1 MEHKKFGSTHGFMR
15 DGSAALTYEIV
26 GASDQQSVAADKKE
40 YTMLPTLGDHFQY
53 QNFTVACHGSNNQ
66 LPSET
71 VSIVRNNPYLPEILK
86 KQVRIAYGQ
95 GFGLYIDDETEENK
109 RQRKWVTKK
118 YPQVMNWLDSWK
130 NYPDLD
136 PFEVYF
142 KRAFFEYFY
151 MEGIYSMHLTNKSRR
166 VGGELPFRGLK
177 IMSGK
182 KTRLA
187 KEGIIDPR
195 QEIRREDLTHALYG
209 RWEAPWAFET
219 EYYPLFNRMNPL
231 GFANSVNYVA
241 DLGFD
246 EDIYAI
252 PTSYY
257 GLKEWIIGANLNPK
271 YINSFLRNSLSAKIH
286 IKIPNAWIELKTKT
300 LQNICT
306 QNQQLEQDNQ
316 PIITSYD
323 GVTVGTV
330 FTYDLVE
337 KLIQKKLTEALN
349 VLSGEG
355 ENQGKAFWSR
365 SFLTDHGLESWEF
378 VEIPTKYKEFVE
390 SIIAYDKR
398 ALAVILAGKGLD
410 PAISNVTND
419 GIFNSGSEIYYNY
432 LLYLDVQR
440 YAEEFVCQ
448 DINTQLWVNF
458 PELVRERVKGGF
470 YRFAPERQADTS
482 PQNRMQN
489 QSK

>member
-26 GASDQQSVAADKKE
+26 GASDQASVATDKKE
-40 YTMLPTLGDHFQY
+40 YGTLLNLGDHFQF
-53 QNFTVACHGSNNQ
+53 QNFSVAAHGIDNQ
-66 LPSET
+66 LPALA
-71 VSIVRNNPYLPEILK
+71 VSLIRNNPYLPEILK

-95 GFGLYIDDETEENK
+95 GLGLFVDEETGENK
-109 RQRKWVTKK
+109 RQRKWVTAKF
-118 YPQVMNWLDSWK
+118 PQVMNWLDSWK
-130 NYPDLD
+130 RFPDMD
-136 PFEVYF
+136 PYEVYL
-142 KRAFFEYFY
+142 KRALFEYFY
-151 MEGIYSMHLTNKSRR
+151 MEGIYSMGLTNKSRR
-166 VGGELPFRGLK
+166 TGGELPLRGLK

-182 KTRLA
+182 KVRLA
-187 KEGIIDPR
+187 KDGLIDTR
-195 QEIRREDLTHALYG
+195 TQMTREDLTHALVG
-209 RWEAPWAFET
+209 QWDAPWAYET
-219 EYYPLFNRMNPL
+219 QYYPLFDRANPL
-231 GFANSVNYVA
+231 AYAAYVNYVA

-252 PTSYY
+252 PTSFY

-286 IKIPNAWIELKTKT
+286 IKIPNAWIQLKTTT
-300 LQNICT
+300 LQNICAT
-306 QNQQLEQDNQ
+306 NQNLEQDAK

-323 GVTVGTV
+323 GITVGTV

-337 KLIQKKLTEALN
+337 KLIQKKLSEALN

-365 SFLTDHGLESWEF
+365 TFMTEHGIEAWEF

-390 SIIAYDKR
+390 AIITVDKR

-410 PAISNVTND
+410 PAISNVTNE

-432 LLYLDVQR
+432 LLYLDLQR

-448 DINTQLWVNF
+448 DLNIQLWINF
-458 PELVRERVKGGF
+458 PELARERVKAGF

-482 PQNRMQN
+482 PQNRMEKQKN
-489 QSK
+489 